1 MARKHKHGR
10 PARHSVASLV
20 LAYELHTTGATWH
33 LLRRHFGL
41 GIRDAI
47 NRAKRNGITHRQR

>member
-1 MARKHKHGR
+1 MARKRKHGR
-10 PARHSVASLV
+10 PTQYSVASMV
-20 LAYELHTTGATWH
+20 LAYELHTTGASWH

-47 NRAKRNGITHRQR
+47 NRAKRNGITHLQ

>member
-1 MARKHKHGR
+1 MARANQHGR
-10 PARHSVASLV
+10 PIQHDVATLV
-20 LAYELHTTGATWH
+20 LVYELHTTGATWH

-47 NRAKRNGITHRQR
+47 NRAKRNGITHLH